1 MPTYEYICKSCKH
14 AHEEFQTMSAKPLR
28 KCPAC
33 GRNTLERQIGTGAGV
48 IFKGG
53 GFYQTD
59 YRSDSYKKSAEA
71 DKKPASS
78 DNQGSANSGACAC
91 GRKPAGECASK
102 SAADSTPAKSDSK
115 PAKVESTESKKKSP
129 NKSVS

>member
-1 MPTYEYICKSCKH
+1 MPTYEYICTACHH

-33 GRNTLERQIGTGAGV
+33 GKNTLERQIGIGAGI
-48 IFKGG
+48 IFKGS

-78 DNQGSANSGACAC
+78 DDKGHAHAGACAC
-91 GRKPAGECASK
+91 GRKPADECASK
-102 SAADSTPAKSDSK
+102 SAADSTPAKAS
-115 PAKVESTESKKKSP
+115 PAQVETSAPRKKSGGK
-129 NKSVS
+129 KSD

>member
-1 MPTYEYICKSCKH
+1 MPTYEYICKSCKR
-14 AHEEFQTMSAKPLR
+14 AHEEFQTMSAKPMR

-33 GRNTLERQIGTGAGV
+33 GRNTLERQIGIGAGV

-59 YRSDSYKKSAEA
+59 YRSDSYKKSADA

-78 DNQGSANSGACAC
+78 DNQGSADSAACPC
-91 GRKPAGECASK
+91 GQKPAGECAANP
-102 SAADSTPAKSDSK
+102 AADSTPAKSDSR
-115 PAKVESTESKKKSP
+115 PAKVESTGPKKQTPK
-129 NKSVS
+129 KRVG